1 MRLPH
6 MHSAVGGAP
15 IDYRAAGERPPE
27 EKPVLEE
34 QLVAAP
40 AAVLDA
46 ATPEL
51 LTAFDRLRALL
62 ASLEPL
68 QPAAVRELE
77 SLHLLVVSELVTRA
91 KDAQRPFFSLQS
103 RNLTLPASHV
113 AALSFV
119 HECRSARAGA
129 TSSALKWIPKK
140 LGLSAL
146 ASALARG
153 DPGPTFKGDRELSA
167 MSRDIERAV
176 SETLIVAGTH
186 AMLPDEA
193 TRADFLDTI
202 RPMLEHTPV
211 KFRHETLLAIS
222 GYFRAAPDAGGVFRR
237 PLPPVSAS
245 WAAFFP
251 KDLTC
256 ATWPARS
263 ALPFLLVVARQE
275 ALASVQGRGSADA
288 AAAVEMA
295 DKTSVHVVARLLEA
309 DTAGYTLGALQRWA
323 ARQAVEGT
331 MGINAQAEERE
342 KQNSAN
348 LAKMERMARH
358 AGWEADSYLGA
369 LKNDLVADVVAAAGV
384 GIMAGALQCQV
395 HCVLARAI
403 FSAPSSLEGRE
414 FVKVVNGVLCAAAL
428 AKTDAIC
435 AAQAQIL
442 KSDVYS
448 GRIHSK
454 YIWH

>member
-6 MHSAVGGAP
+6 THRAVGGAP
-15 IDYRAAGERPPE
+15 IDYRAADERPPE
-27 EKPVLEE
+27 EKPALED

-51 LTAFDRLRALL
+51 LTAFDRLRTLL

-68 QPAAVRELE
+68 GPAAARELE
-77 SLHLLVVSELVTRA
+77 SLHLFVVSELVTRA
-91 KDAQRPFFSLQS
+91 KDAQRPFSSLQS
-103 RNLTLPASHV
+103 RNLKLPASHV

-119 HECRSARAGA
+119 HECRARSGA

-140 LGLSAL
+140 LGLSSL
-146 ASALARG
+146 VSALARG
-153 DPGPTFKGDRELSA
+153 DAGPTFKGDRELSA

-186 AMLPDEA
+186 AMLPDEG

-256 ATWPARS
+256 ATWPARA

-275 ALASVQGRGSADA
+275 ALASVQGRGSVDA

-295 DKTSVHVVARLLEA
+295 DKASVHAVARLLEA
-309 DTAGYTLGALQRWA
+309 DTAGYALGALARWA
-323 ARQAVEGT
+323 ARQAVEGPR
-331 MGINAQAEERE
+331 GVNALAQEDSPSFAM
-342 KQNSAN
+342 QHSAN
-348 LAKMERMARH
+348 LAKMERMAEH
-358 AGWEADSYLGA
+358 AGWEADSYRGA
-369 LKNDLVADVVAAAGV
+369 LKNDLVAG
-384 GIMAGALQCQV
+384 M
-395 HCVLARAI
+395 H
-403 FSAPSSLEGRE
+403 
-414 FVKVVNGVLCAAAL
+414 
-428 AKTDAIC
+428 
-435 AAQAQIL
+435 
-442 KSDVYS
+442 
-448 GRIHSK
+448 
-454 YIWH
+454 